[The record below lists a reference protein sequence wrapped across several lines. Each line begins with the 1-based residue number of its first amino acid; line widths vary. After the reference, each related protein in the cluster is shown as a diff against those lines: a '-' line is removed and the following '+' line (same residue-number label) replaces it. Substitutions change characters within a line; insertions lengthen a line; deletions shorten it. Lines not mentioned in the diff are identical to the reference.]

1 MPYPEQDQFGSK
13 SEALEKAKAIGC
25 YIDESSFH
33 EMEIEGEALYMPC
46 NTHQEYDEKMLNRAE
61 QRSEHINV
69 PDYVQANAQRG
80 LDNLDLAGDG
90 LVDATISEARQLA
103 RGSITEEKLRK
114 LSAWIKRHRGDLQSE
129 QVKDGEISAG
139 VVAHWLWGSGSADIS
154 VGSML
159 KGADRTIA
167 WADREIEK
175 LDNNGERTLEKINE
189 KIFSSEPKQVRPTPT
204 HDVRYIVNEFEARAL
219 DGSKAVI
226 SGYASIF
233 DRSSQVLG
241 GGFVEQIK
249 KGAFTKT
256 LQERGTQTS
265 RDDIKALF
273 NHSTDLVLGSKRAGT
288 LKLTEDSKGLHYE
301 VDLDLDITHH
311 RSAFKMIERGD
322 VTNSSFGFDVIEER
336 WSVPESSSEPV
347 MREVLETRLYE
358 VSPTP
363 FPAYQ
368 DSSVTAER
376 SFKGLAEL
384 SGLDLR
390 DLIEANDK
398 GSLKELLNEENETV
412 FNAEARKRR
421 LDLLKSKDL

>member
-1 MPYPEQDQFGSK
+1 MPYPEKDQFGSK
-13 SEALEKAKAIGC
+13 EEALEKAKVIGC
-25 YIDESSFH
+25 YVDENSFH
-33 EMEIEGEALYMPC
+33 EMTLDDETFFMPC
-46 NTHQEYDEKMLNRAE
+46 KTHSEYDEVNE
-61 QRSEHINV
+61 NRSEERSQHIDV
-69 PDYVQANAQRG
+69 PDYIQSNAQRG
-80 LDNLDLAGDG
+80 LDNLDRAGDG
-90 LVDATISEARQLA
+90 LVEKTITEARALA
-103 RGSITEEKLRK
+103 RGSITEDKLRR

-139 VVAHWLWGSGSADIS
+139 VVAHWLWGSGSAEVS
-154 VGSML
+154 VESML
-159 KGADRTIA
+159 EGADRTSD
-167 WADREIEK
+167 WADREISK
-175 LDNNGERTLEKINE
+175 LDNGERTLERIQE
-189 KIFSSEPKQVRPTPT
+189 KIFSSEPKQVRPTPS
-204 HDVRYIVNEFEARAL
+204 HDVRYVVNQFEARTL
-219 DGSKAVI
+219 EDSKAVI

-249 KGAFTKT
+249 RGAFTKT
-256 LQERGTQTS
+256 LQERGTQSS

-288 LKLTEDSKGLHYE
+288 LKLSEDSKGLHYE

-336 WSVPESSSEPV
+336 WSVSDNTDDPV
-347 MREVLETRLYE
+347 LREVLETRLYE

-363 FPAYQ
+363 FPAYE
-368 DSSVTAER
+368 DSTVTTER

-390 DLIEANDK
+390 TLIEANEN
-398 GSLKELLNEENETV
+398 GSLKELL
-412 FNAEARKRR
+412 
-421 LDLLKSKDL
+421 

>member
-1 MPYPEQDQFGSK
+1 MAKPYEDLFGTK
-13 SEALEKAKAIGC
+13 EEALAKAKVIGC
-25 YIDESSFH
+25 YIDDTSFH
-33 EMEIEGEALYMPC
+33 TMEDGDDVFYMPC
-46 NTHQEYDEKMLNRAE
+46 KTHQEYDELNEDRSE
-61 QRSEHINV
+61 ERSEHISV
-69 PDYVQANAQRG
+69 PDYIQANAERG
-80 LDNLDLAGDG
+80 LENLDKAGDG
-90 LVDATISEARQLA
+90 LVEKTITEARALA
-103 RGSITEEKLRK
+103 RGSITEDKLRR

-129 QVKDGEISAG
+129 QVEDGEISAG
-139 VVAHWLWGSGSADIS
+139 VVAHWLWGSGSAEIS

-159 KGADRTIA
+159 DGADRTIA
-167 WADREIEK
+167 WADREIIK
-175 LDNNGERTLEKINE
+175 LDDGERTLEKIEE
-189 KIFSSEPKQVRPTPT
+189 KIFSSEPKQVRPTPA
-204 HDVRYIVNEFEARAL
+204 HDVRYIVNEFEARSL

-249 KGAFTKT
+249 RGAFTKT
-256 LQERGTQTS
+256 LNERGTQTS

-288 LKLTEDSKGLHYE
+288 LKLSEDSKGLHYE

-336 WSVPESSSEPV
+336 WSVPESSDDPV
-347 MREVLETRLYE
+347 LREVLETRLYE

-368 DSSVTAER
+368 DSTVSTER
-376 SFKGLAEL
+376 SFKGLADM

-390 DLIEANDK
+390 DLVEANEK
-398 GSLKELLNEENETV
+398 GTLKELLQQEEETV
-412 FNAEARKRR
+412 FNADARKRR
-421 LDLLKSKDL
+421 LDLLKNKSL

>member
-13 SEALEKAKAIGC
+13 EEALEKAKVIGC
-25 YIDESSFH
+25 YVDENSFH
-33 EMEIEGEALYMPC
+33 EMTLDDETFFMPC
-46 NTHQEYDEKMLNRAE
+46 KTHKEYDEVNE
-61 QRSEHINV
+61 NRSETRSEIKV
-69 PDYVQANAQRG
+69 PDYMQSNAQRG
-80 LDNLDLAGDG
+80 LDNLDRAGDG
-90 LVDATISEARQLA
+90 LVERTITEARALA
-103 RGSITEEKLRK
+103 RGSITEDKLRR

-139 VVAHWLWGSGSADIS
+139 VVAHWLWGSGSAEVS
-154 VGSML
+154 VESML
-159 KGADRTIA
+159 EGADRTSD
-167 WADREIEK
+167 WADREINK
-175 LDNNGERTLEKINE
+175 LDNGERTLERIQE
-189 KIFSSEPKQVRPTPT
+189 KIFSSEPKQVRPTPS
-204 HDVRYIVNEFEARAL
+204 HDVRYIVNQFEARTME
-219 DGSKAVI
+219 DSKAVI

-249 KGAFTKT
+249 RGAFTKT
-256 LQERGTQTS
+256 LQERGTQSS

-288 LKLTEDSKGLHYE
+288 LKLSEDSKGLHYE

-336 WSVPESSSEPV
+336 WSVSDNSSDPV

-363 FPAYQ
+363 FPAYE
-368 DSSVTAER
+368 DSTVSTER
-376 SFKGLAEL
+376 SFKGLAEM

-390 DLIEANDK
+390 TLIEANEN
-398 GSLKELLNEENETV
+398 GSLKELLQNEDEQV
-412 FNAEARKRR
+412 FNADARKRR
-421 LDLLKSKDL
+421 LEILKKK

>member
-1 MPYPEQDQFGSK
+1 MPYPEKDQFGSK
-13 SEALEKAKAIGC
+13 EEALEKAKVIGC
-25 YIDESSFH
+25 YVDENSFH
-33 EMEIEGEALYMPC
+33 EMTLDDETFFMPC
-46 NTHQEYDEKMLNRAE
+46 KTHSEYDEVNE
-61 QRSEHINV
+61 NRSETRSEIKV
-69 PDYVQANAQRG
+69 PDYMQSNAQRG
-80 LDNLDLAGDG
+80 LDNLDRAGDG
-90 LVDATISEARQLA
+90 LVEKTITEARALA
-103 RGSITEEKLRK
+103 RGSITEDKLRR

-139 VVAHWLWGSGSADIS
+139 VVAHWLWGSGSAEVS
-154 VGSML
+154 VESML
-159 KGADRTIA
+159 EGADRTSD
-167 WADREIEK
+167 WADREISK
-175 LDNNGERTLEKINE
+175 LDNGERTLERIQE
-189 KIFSSEPKQVRPTPT
+189 KIFSSEPKQVRPTPS
-204 HDVRYIVNEFEARAL
+204 HDVRYVVNQFEARTL
-219 DGSKAVI
+219 EDSKAVI

-249 KGAFTKT
+249 RGAFTKT
-256 LQERGTQTS
+256 LQERGTQSS

-288 LKLTEDSKGLHYE
+288 LKLSEDSKGLHYE

-336 WSVPESSSEPV
+336 WSVSDNTDDPV
-347 MREVLETRLYE
+347 LREVLETRLYE

-363 FPAYQ
+363 FPAYE
-368 DSSVTAER
+368 DSTVTTER

-390 DLIEANDK
+390 TLIEANEN
-398 GSLKELLNEENETV
+398 GSLKELLQNENEQV
-412 FNAEARKRR
+412 FNADARKRR
-421 LDLLKSKDL
+421 LEILKRK

>member
-1 MPYPEQDQFGSK
+1 MAKPYEDLFGTQE
-13 SEALEKAKAIGC
+13 EALAKAKVIGC
-25 YIDESSFH
+25 YIDDTSFH
-33 EMEIEGEALYMPC
+33 TMEDGDDVFYMPC
-46 NTHQEYDEKMLNRAE
+46 KTHQEYDELNEDRSE
-61 QRSEHINV
+61 ERSEHIPV
-69 PDYVQANAQRG
+69 PDYIQANAERG
-80 LDNLDLAGDG
+80 LENLDKAGDG
-90 LVDATISEARQLA
+90 LVEKTITEARALA
-103 RGSITEEKLRK
+103 RGSITEDKLRR

-129 QVKDGEISAG
+129 QVEDGEISAG
-139 VVAHWLWGSGSADIS
+139 VVAHWLWGSGSAEIS

-159 KGADRTIA
+159 DGADRTIA
-167 WADREIEK
+167 WADREIIK
-175 LDNNGERTLEKINE
+175 LDDGERTLEKIEE
-189 KIFSSEPKQVRPTPT
+189 KIFSSEPKQVRPTPA
-204 HDVRYIVNEFEARAL
+204 HDVRYIVNEFEARSL

-249 KGAFTKT
+249 RGAFTKT
-256 LQERGTQTS
+256 LNERGTQTS

-288 LKLTEDSKGLHYE
+288 LKLSEDSKGLHYE

-336 WSVPESSSEPV
+336 WSVPESSDDPV
-347 MREVLETRLYE
+347 LREVLETRLYE

-368 DSSVTAER
+368 DSTVSTER
-376 SFKGLAEL
+376 SFKGLADM

-390 DLIEANDK
+390 DLVEANEK
-398 GSLKELLNEENETV
+398 GTLKELLQQEEETV
-412 FNAEARKRR
+412 FNADARKRR
-421 LDLLKSKDL
+421 LDLLKNKSL

>member
-1 MPYPEQDQFGSK
+1 MPYPEKDQFGSK
-13 SEALEKAKAIGC
+13 EEALEKAKVIGC
-25 YIDESSFH
+25 YVDEDSFH
-33 EMEIEGEALYMPC
+33 DMEVDGETFFMPC
-46 NTHQEYDEKMLNRAE
+46 KTHQEYEDLTEMRSE

-80 LDNLDLAGDG
+80 LDNLDRAGDG
-90 LVDATISEARQLA
+90 LVERTISEARSLA
-103 RGSITEEKLRK
+103 RGSITEDKLRR
-114 LSAWIKRHRGDLQSE
+114 LSAWIKRHRQDLQSD

-139 VVAHWLWGSGSADIS
+139 VVAHWLWGSGSAEVS

-159 KGADRTIA
+159 DGADRTID
-167 WADREIEK
+167 WADREISK
-175 LDNNGERTLEKINE
+175 LDNGERTLEKIQE
-189 KIFSSEPKQVRPTPT
+189 KIFSSEPKHVRPTPS
-204 HDVRYIVNEFEARAL
+204 HDVRYLVNQFEARTMA
-219 DGSKAVI
+219 GSKAVI

-233 DRSSQVLG
+233 DRSSQVRG

-249 KGAFTKT
+249 RGAFTKT

-288 LKLTEDSKGLHYE
+288 LKLSEDTKGLHYE

-336 WSVPESSSEPV
+336 WSVSENSDDPV
-347 MREVLETRLYE
+347 LREVLETRLYE

-363 FPAYQ
+363 FPAYE
-368 DSSVTAER
+368 DSTVTTER
-376 SFKGLAEL
+376 SFKGLAEM

-390 DLIEANDK
+390 TLIEANEN
-398 GSLKELLNEENETV
+398 GSLKELLQNEDEQV
-412 FNAEARKRR
+412 FNADARKRR
-421 LDLLKSKDL
+421 LEILKKK

>member
-1 MPYPEQDQFGSK
+1 MPYPDQDLFGTQE
-13 SEALEKAKAIGC
+13 EALNKAKVLGC
-25 YIDESSFH
+25 YIDDTSFH
-33 EMEIEGEALYMPC
+33 QHKDGDEVFYMPC
-46 NTHQEYDEKMLNRAE
+46 KTHQEYEDLTEMRSE

-80 LDNLDLAGDG
+80 LDNLDRAGDG
-90 LVDATISEARQLA
+90 LVERTISEARSLA
-103 RGSITEEKLRK
+103 RGSITEDKLRR
-114 LSAWIKRHRGDLQSE
+114 LSAWIKRHRGDLQSD

-139 VVAHWLWGSGSADIS
+139 VVAHWLWGSGSAEIS

-159 KGADRTIA
+159 DGADRTID
-167 WADREIEK
+167 WADREISK
-175 LDNNGERTLEKINE
+175 LDNGERTLEKIQE
-189 KIFSSEPKQVRPTPT
+189 KIFSSEPKQVRPTPS
-204 HDVRYIVNEFEARAL
+204 HDVRYIVNQFEARTM

-249 KGAFTKT
+249 RGAFTKT

-288 LKLTEDSKGLHYE
+288 LKLSEDTKGLHYE

-336 WSVPESSSEPV
+336 WSVSENSDDPV
-347 MREVLETRLYE
+347 LREVLETRLYE

-363 FPAYQ
+363 FPAYE
-368 DSSVTAER
+368 DSTVTTER
-376 SFKGLAEL
+376 SFKGLAEM

-390 DLIEANDK
+390 TLIEANEN
-398 GSLKELLNEENETV
+398 GSLKELLQNEDEQV
-412 FNAEARKRR
+412 FNADARKRR

>member
-1 MPYPEQDQFGSK
+1 MPYPEKDQFGSK
-13 SEALEKAKAIGC
+13 EEALEKAKVIGC
-25 YIDESSFH
+25 YVDENSFH
-33 EMEIEGEALYMPC
+33 EMTLDDETFFMPC
-46 NTHQEYDEKMLNRAE
+46 KTHSEYDEVNE
-61 QRSEHINV
+61 NRSETRSEIKV
-69 PDYVQANAQRG
+69 PDYMQSNAQRG
-80 LDNLDLAGDG
+80 LDNLDRAGDG
-90 LVDATISEARQLA
+90 LVERTITEARALA
-103 RGSITEEKLRK
+103 RGSITEDKLRR

-139 VVAHWLWGSGSADIS
+139 VVAHWLWGSGSAEVS
-154 VGSML
+154 VESML
-159 KGADRTIA
+159 EGADRTSD
-167 WADREIEK
+167 WADREISK
-175 LDNNGERTLEKINE
+175 LDNGERTLERIQK
-189 KIFSSEPKQVRPTPT
+189 KIFSSEPKQVRPTPS
-204 HDVRYIVNEFEARAL
+204 HDVRYIVNQFEARTME
-219 DGSKAVI
+219 DSKAVI

-249 KGAFTKT
+249 RGAFTKT

-288 LKLTEDSKGLHYE
+288 LRLSEDSKGLHYE

-336 WSVPESSSEPV
+336 WSVSDNSSDPV

-363 FPAYQ
+363 FPAYE
-368 DSSVTAER
+368 DSTVTTER
-376 SFKGLAEL
+376 SFKGLAEM

-390 DLIEANDK
+390 TLIEANEN
-398 GSLKELLNEENETV
+398 GSLKELLQNEDEQV
-412 FNAEARKRR
+412 FNADARKRR
-421 LDLLKSKDL
+421 LEILKKK

>member
-1 MPYPEQDQFGSK
+1 MPYPEKDQFGSK
-13 SEALEKAKAIGC
+13 EEALEKAKVIGC
-25 YIDESSFH
+25 YVDENSFH
-33 EMEIEGEALYMPC
+33 EMTLDDETFFMPC
-46 NTHQEYDEKMLNRAE
+46 KTHSEYDEVNE
-61 QRSEHINV
+61 NRSETRSEIKV
-69 PDYVQANAQRG
+69 PDYMQSNAQRG
-80 LDNLDLAGDG
+80 LDNLDRAGDG
-90 LVDATISEARQLA
+90 LVEKTITEARALA
-103 RGSITEEKLRK
+103 RGSITEDKLRR

-139 VVAHWLWGSGSADIS
+139 VVAHWLWGSGSAEIS
-154 VGSML
+154 VESML
-159 KGADRTIA
+159 SGADRTSD
-167 WADREIEK
+167 WADREISK
-175 LDNNGERTLEKINE
+175 LDNGERTLERIQE
-189 KIFSSEPKQVRPTPT
+189 KIFSSEPKQVRPTPS
-204 HDVRYIVNEFEARAL
+204 HDVRYVVNQFEARTL
-219 DGSKAVI
+219 EDSKAVI

-249 KGAFTKT
+249 RGAFTKT
-256 LQERGTQTS
+256 LQERGTQSS

-288 LKLTEDSKGLHYE
+288 LKLSEDSKGLHYE

-336 WSVPESSSEPV
+336 WSVSDNTDDPV
-347 MREVLETRLYE
+347 LREVLETRLYE

-363 FPAYQ
+363 FPAYE
-368 DSSVTAER
+368 DSTVTTER

-390 DLIEANDK
+390 TLIEANEN
-398 GSLKELLNEENETV
+398 GSLKELLQNENEQV
-412 FNAEARKRR
+412 FNADARKRR
-421 LDLLKSKDL
+421 LEILKKK

>member
-1 MPYPEQDQFGSK
+1 MPYPEKDQFGSK
-13 SEALEKAKAIGC
+13 EEALEKAKVIGC
-25 YIDESSFH
+25 YVDENSFH
-33 EMEIEGEALYMPC
+33 EMTLDDETFFMPC
-46 NTHQEYDEKMLNRAE
+46 KTHSEYDEVNE
-61 QRSEHINV
+61 NRSETRSEIKV
-69 PDYVQANAQRG
+69 PDYMQSNAQRG
-80 LDNLDLAGDG
+80 LDNLDRAGDG
-90 LVDATISEARQLA
+90 LVEKTITEARALA
-103 RGSITEEKLRK
+103 RGSITEDKLRR

-139 VVAHWLWGSGSADIS
+139 VVAHWLWGSGSAEVS
-154 VGSML
+154 VESML
-159 KGADRTIA
+159 EGADRTSD
-167 WADREIEK
+167 WADREISK
-175 LDNNGERTLEKINE
+175 LDNGERTLERIQE
-189 KIFSSEPKQVRPTPT
+189 KIFSSEPKQVRPTPS
-204 HDVRYIVNEFEARAL
+204 HDVRYVVNQFEARTL
-219 DGSKAVI
+219 EDSKAVI

-249 KGAFTKT
+249 RGAFTKT
-256 LQERGTQTS
+256 LQERGTQSS

-288 LKLTEDSKGLHYE
+288 LRLSEDSKGLHYE

-336 WSVPESSSEPV
+336 WSVSDNTDDPV
-347 MREVLETRLYE
+347 LREVLETRLYE

-363 FPAYQ
+363 FPAYE
-368 DSSVTAER
+368 DSTVTTER

-390 DLIEANDK
+390 TLIEANEN
-398 GSLKELLNEENETV
+398 GSLKELLQNENEQV
-412 FNAEARKRR
+412 FNADARKRR
-421 LDLLKSKDL
+421 LEILKKK

>member
-1 MPYPEQDQFGSK
+1 M
-13 SEALEKAKAIGC
+13 
-25 YIDESSFH
+25 
-33 EMEIEGEALYMPC
+33 
-46 NTHQEYDEKMLNRAE
+46 
-61 QRSEHINV
+61 
-69 PDYVQANAQRG
+69 
-80 LDNLDLAGDG
+80 
-90 LVDATISEARQLA
+90 
-103 RGSITEEKLRK
+103 
-114 LSAWIKRHRGDLQSE
+114 
-129 QVKDGEISAG
+129 
-139 VVAHWLWGSGSADIS
+139 VAHWLWGSGSAEIS

-159 KGADRTIA
+159 DGADRTID
-167 WADREIEK
+167 WADREISK
-175 LDNNGERTLEKINE
+175 LDNGERTLEKIQE
-189 KIFSSEPKQVRPTPT
+189 KIFSSEPKQVRPTPS
-204 HDVRYIVNEFEARAL
+204 HDVRYIVNQFEARTM

-249 KGAFTKT
+249 RGAFTKT

-288 LKLTEDSKGLHYE
+288 LKLSEDTKGLHYE

-336 WSVPESSSEPV
+336 WSVSENSDDPV
-347 MREVLETRLYE
+347 LREVLETRLYE

-363 FPAYQ
+363 FPAYE
-368 DSSVTAER
+368 DSTVTTER
-376 SFKGLAEL
+376 SFKGLAEM

-390 DLIEANDK
+390 TLIEANEN
-398 GSLKELLNEENETV
+398 GSLKELLQNEDEQV
-412 FNAEARKRR
+412 FNADARKRR
-421 LDLLKSKDL
+421 LEILKKK

>member
-1 MPYPEQDQFGSK
+1 MPYPEKDQFGSK
-13 SEALEKAKAIGC
+13 EEALEKAKVIGC
-25 YIDESSFH
+25 YVDENSFH
-33 EMEIEGEALYMPC
+33 DMEVDGETFFMPC
-46 NTHQEYDEKMLNRAE
+46 KTHSEYDEVNE
-61 QRSEHINV
+61 NRSEERSQHIDV
-69 PDYVQANAQRG
+69 PDYIQSNAQRG
-80 LDNLDLAGDG
+80 LDNLDRAGDG
-90 LVDATISEARQLA
+90 LVEKTITEARALA
-103 RGSITEEKLRK
+103 RGSITEDKLRR

-139 VVAHWLWGSGSADIS
+139 VVAHWLWGSGSAEIS
-154 VGSML
+154 VESML
-159 KGADRTIA
+159 EGADRTSD
-167 WADREIEK
+167 WADREISK
-175 LDNNGERTLEKINE
+175 LDNGERTLERIQE

-204 HDVRYIVNEFEARAL
+204 HDVRYIVNQFEARTME
-219 DGSKAVI
+219 DSKAVI

-249 KGAFTKT
+249 RGAFTKT

-288 LKLTEDSKGLHYE
+288 LRLSEDSKGLHYE

-336 WSVPESSSEPV
+336 WSVSDNSSDPV

-363 FPAYQ
+363 FPAYE
-368 DSSVTAER
+368 DSTVSTER
-376 SFKGLAEL
+376 SFKGLAEM

-390 DLIEANDK
+390 TLIEANEN
-398 GSLKELLNEENETV
+398 GSLKELLQNENEQV
-412 FNAEARKRR
+412 FNADARKRR
-421 LDLLKSKDL
+421 LEILKKK

>member
-1 MPYPEQDQFGSK
+1 MPYPKEDQFGTK
-13 SEALEKAKAIGC
+13 EEALDKAKAIGC
-25 YIDESSFH
+25 YIDDKSFH
-33 EMEIEGEALYMPC
+33 KMDVEGESFFMPC
-46 NTHQEYDEKMLNRAE
+46 KTHKEYDEVTGQTK
-61 QRSEHINV
+61 QDRSEIRSEINV
-69 PDYVQANAQRG
+69 PDYIIANAQRG
-80 LDNLDLAGDG
+80 LDNLDSAGDG
-90 LVDATISEARQLA
+90 LVEKTIEEARALA
-103 RGSITEEKLRK
+103 RGSITEDKLRR
-114 LSAWIKRHRGDLQSE
+114 LSSWIARHRGDLQSD
-129 QVKDGEISAG
+129 QVKDGKISAG
-139 VVAHWLWGSGSADIS
+139 VVAHWLWGSGSAEIS

-159 KGADRTIA
+159 KGADRTKS
-167 WADREIEK
+167 WADKELLK
-175 LDNNGERTLEKINE
+175 LDNGERTLENITE
-189 KIFSSEPKQVRPTPT
+189 KIFSSEPKQVRPTPI
-204 HDVRYIVNEFEARAL
+204 HDVRYVVNEFEARAI

-249 KGAFTKT
+249 RGAFTKT
-256 LQERGTQTS
+256 LQERGTSSS

-288 LKLTEDSKGLHYE
+288 LKLSEDSKGLHYE

-336 WSVPESSSEPV
+336 WSVPERSDDPV
-347 MREVLETRLYE
+347 LREVLETRLYE

-376 SFKGLAEL
+376 SLKGLSDM

-390 DLIEANDK
+390 TLIEANEN
-398 GSLKELLNEENETV
+398 GSLKDLLQNEEETV
-412 FNAEARKRR
+412 FNADARKRR
-421 LDLLKSKDL
+421 LELLEKK